1 MKNFIIGDSIAYNL
15 AKLLDWEYLKI
26 EERIFPDGEVLPK
39 IEKEEKI
46 NQAILVFNKK
56 EENINSYLIKFFF
69 LSRKLKEIS
78 RKVIG
83 ILPYYPYARQ
93 DVVFF
98 EGEPLSSLYLAELVE
113 KNLDVFLT
121 CNLHEHRKKISELF
135 EIPAYNLSLF
145 ADLAMFFKDLNV
157 NQSVIVG
164 PDREA
169 KAFLDDFSEN
179 FPAEKYVFLKQRDAK
194 TGKINFLETEFD
206 FSNKEVIIIDDI
218 LSTGKTLFEI
228 AKKIKEKG
236 VQTISF
242 AFVHLLNK
250 QGIELLK
257 ELKPKK
263 IITTNTL
270 DNNFY
275 QLDITKSLA
284 NFLKEKIIKE

>member
-1 MKNFIIGDSIAYNL
+1 MKNFVIGDNIAYNL
-15 AKLLDWEYLKI
+15 AKLLNWEYLKI

-56 EENINSYLIKFFF
+56 EENINSYLIKFFL

-78 RKVIG
+78 QKVIG
-83 ILPYYPYARQ
+83 IMPYYPYARQ
-93 DVVFF
+93 DAVFF
-98 EGEPLSSLYLAELVE
+98 EGEPISSLYLAELIE
-113 KNLDVFLT
+113 KNLDVFVT

-135 EIPAYNLSLF
+135 KIPAYNLSLF
-145 ADLAMFFKDLNV
+145 DDLAMFFKDYKI

-169 KAFLDDFSEN
+169 KQFLDDFSKN
-179 FPAEKYVFLKQRDAK
+179 FPAEKYVFLKQRNAE
-194 TGKINFLETEFD
+194 TGEINFFEPEFD
-206 FSNKEVIIIDDI
+206 FYNKEIIIVDDI
-218 LSTGKTLFEI
+218 LSTGKTLVEV
-228 AKKIKEKG
+228 AKKVKEKG
-236 VQTISF
+236 GKSISF

-250 QGIELLK
+250 EGIELLK
-257 ELKPKK
+257 ELGPKK

-275 QLDITKSLA
+275 QLDIANSLA
-284 NFLKEKIIKE
+284 SFLKEKI